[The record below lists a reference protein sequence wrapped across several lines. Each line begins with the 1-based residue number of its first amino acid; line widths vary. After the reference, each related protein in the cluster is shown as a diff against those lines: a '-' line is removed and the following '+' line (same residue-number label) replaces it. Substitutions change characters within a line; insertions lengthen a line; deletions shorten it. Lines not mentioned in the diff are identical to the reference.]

1 MARLVWLGKLADLAG
16 AAETD
21 LDGTLDWDGL
31 LARLPAPLAA
41 EVASDRVRVALNGVV
56 LADKAQLRASAGDEV
71 AFLPPVSG
79 G

>member
-16 AAETD
+16 AAESD
-21 LDGTLDWDGL
+21 FDGRDWPAL
-31 LARLPAPLAA
+31 LAAVPAPLAA
-41 EVASDRVRVALNGVV
+41 EIAGARIRVALNGAVV
-56 LADKAQLRASAGDEV
+56 ADKTALSIGADDEL